1 MICKTISNRIPPFLS
16 QMGPEEINFVGW
28 ECVAYQHCHNQRRGR
43 RGEINSFYI
52 ETLISPPG
60 HELYLASSRIPRPYI
75 LSSLRNISRDESHV
89 RDNNGISEL
98 PKIQLI
104 RPYRIT
110 CIRGCLEIPLLFLS
124 NVTSILRSS
133 SYVCYLY
140 GAKNQLFTSISYNN
154 CKYFVSEIKPGLC
167 FDTFCS
173 SA

>member
-28 ECVAYQHCHNQRRGR
+28 ECVAYQHCHNQRRGP

-124 NVTSILRSS
+124 HETSLRSS
-133 SYVCYLY
+133 LVCHLY
-140 GAKNQLFTSISYNN
+140 
-154 CKYFVSEIKPGLC
+154 
-167 FDTFCS
+167 
-173 SA
+173 